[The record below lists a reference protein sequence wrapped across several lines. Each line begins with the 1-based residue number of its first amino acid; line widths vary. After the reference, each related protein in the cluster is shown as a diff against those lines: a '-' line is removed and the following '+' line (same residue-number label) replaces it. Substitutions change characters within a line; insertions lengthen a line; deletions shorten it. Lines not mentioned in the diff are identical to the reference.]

1 MLTFIRRVSVG
12 FILSWV
18 KLNSMIEVIE
28 LLKEIKEKL
37 EEIDE
42 KIDNFMGFFEL
53 DEDELKEI
61 RRDIEA
67 YERGELEGIDL
78 EKAKRLLN
86 VQDQNPQK
94 SF

>member
-1 MLTFIRRVSVG
+1 M
-12 FILSWV
+12 
-18 KLNSMIEVIE
+18 NEVIE

-42 KIDNFMGFFEL
+42 KIENFMGFFEL
-53 DEDELKEI
+53 SKEELEEI

-78 EKAKRLLN
+78 EEAKRLLMSKN
-86 VQDQNPQK
+86 SN
-94 SF
+94 SEFF